1 MLAPKMNTVD
11 AISAFAATSRRS
23 ATLCS
28 ASLHSP
34 PTVSSGCSAP
44 DFTSTPPDLSVS
56 GQKIRRFRISARG
69 SWVKLRFQ
77 NTPPALKQHVADP
90 CRLHHVRLHPAS
102 RLVDAPRDLLLRLH
116 DFRMVQLAG
125 ITQALRE
132 VIRPDAIKIDTRHR
146 ENGVQV
152 LQHGRVFQQGAN

>member
-56 GQKIRRFRISARG
+56 GQTIRRFRISARG
-69 SWVKLRFQ
+69 SDD
-77 NTPPALKQHVADP
+77 NTSGA
-90 CRLHHVRLHPAS
+90 
-102 RLVDAPRDLLLRLH
+102 
-116 DFRMVQLAG
+116 FIGAG
-125 ITQALRE
+125 GGIIS
-132 VIRPDAIKIDTRHR
+132 VIGTNIGFTAYSEQVNVSSGETFSFAG
-146 ENGVQV
+146 NGDN
-152 LQHGRVFQQGAN
+152 F